1 MGILV
6 NEYMSYL
13 KNNKKLSNS
22 TLQSYK
28 KDIEQYLEYMDSIK
42 CDIQEKRSKSTIVM
56 YLLYLKNQNKKTT
69 TISRKLASIRSFYQ
83 YLVFNN
89 SIKEDPTEYLES
101 PKIKKKK
108 PEILTQKEVEDLLKQ
123 PECTNKKGIRDKAML
138 ELICETG
145 IRVSELTSL
154 NLEDINWNN
163 NVIYCG
169 NNDAKRALQVSNNV
183 IKYLKHYIKTSR
195 SEDYKEHALFLNIYG
210 KRITRQ
216 GFWKIIK
223 FYKNKASIDKD
234 VTPHTLRH
242 SLAVKL
248 IKNGKNLKEIKDIL
262 GYKDESSANIYKNMR
277 FAQLD

>member
-1 MGILV
+1 MDILV
-6 NEYMSYL
+6 KEYMNYL
-13 KNNKKLSNS
+13 RDNKKLSDS

-28 KDIEQYLEYMDSIK
+28 KDIEQYLEYMNEIN
-42 CDIQEKRSKSTIVM
+42 CDVKKKTSKSTIVM

-83 YLVFNN
+83 YLIFSNL
-89 SIKEDPTEYLES
+89 ITEDPTECLES

-108 PEILTQKEVEDLLKQ
+108 PEILTQQEVEDLLKQ

-154 NLEDINWNN
+154 NLEDINWNKN
-163 NVIYCG
+163 IIYCG
-169 NNDAKRALQVSNNV
+169 SDDTKRALQVSSDV
-183 IKYLKHYIKTSR
+183 IRYLKDYIKTSR
-195 SEDYKEHALFLNIYG
+195 SKDFREHALFLNIYG

-248 IKNGKNLKEIKDIL
+248 IKNGKDLKEIKDIL